1 LEFGPPKSQA
11 GKPTV
16 GFPELIVPVLRWH
29 LACFAEPGD
38 DGLVFTGPAGALLRR
53 GNFRQRT
60 WLPAIKNAKVPAVHF
75 HDLRHTGNNLT
86 AIAGASLRELMARM
100 GHSST
105 RAAMIYLHSS
115 DERQRQTADALGE
128 LAAGELNRKPGR
140 ARGKA
145 AGQRSSTATE
155 KRLMKIKKAG
165 PESGS

>member
-1 LEFGPPKSQA
+1 
-11 GKPTV
+11 
-16 GFPELIVPVLRWH
+16 
-29 LACFAEPGD
+29 
-38 DGLVFTGPAGALLRR
+38 
-53 GNFRQRT
+53 
-60 WLPAIKNAKVPAVHF
+60 
-75 HDLRHTGNNLT
+75 
-86 AIAGASLRELMARM
+86 MARM